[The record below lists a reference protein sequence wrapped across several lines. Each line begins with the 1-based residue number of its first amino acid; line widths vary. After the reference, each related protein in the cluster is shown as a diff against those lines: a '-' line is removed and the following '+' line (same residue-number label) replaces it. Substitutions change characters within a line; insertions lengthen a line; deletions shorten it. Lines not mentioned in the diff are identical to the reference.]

1 MIGETEAERRE
12 RLNRSNTKFAR
23 DVCDR
28 LFPDDQVWWEL
39 EMKNTLGIK
48 SHEASNDGVVA
59 SEFKAFGGNVL
70 PYHRR
75 KSQEIPSPQKIPSP
89 KRAPPGRSNFSSSSN
104 TTSPKKRSE
113 KPKEK
118 KEDDISL
125 QMQEMSID
133 SPGILEERQGS
144 NDSKGELG
152 RLMFQS
158 SMDGQAMSLD
168 FIMSSNSPYVSK
180 SPAVTN

>member
-1 MIGETEAERRE
+1 MIGETDAERRE

-48 SHEASNDGVVA
+48 SHEASNDGIVA

-70 PYHRR
+70 PV
-75 KSQEIPSPQKIPSP
+75 SSQKISRNSRSAENSESQ
-89 KRAPPGRSNFSSSSN
+89 RAPPRTLELLIIIQYNIN
-104 TTSPKKRSE
+104 NKEVRETKK
-113 KPKEK
+113 KK

-133 SPGILEERQGS
+133 SPEFSRKDRGLRISR
-144 NDSKGELG
+144 
-152 RLMFQS
+152 
-158 SMDGQAMSLD
+158 
-168 FIMSSNSPYVSK
+168 
-180 SPAVTN
+180 